1 MKQMAKKRVADDF
14 DPTDEVP
21 EEKEA
26 LRVLQRRWDVLRA
39 IPTAGRS
46 ISKKEIADRLY
57 KRHCMGHDIQI
68 SPVSFLRYIQR
79 DLEILSRAINALKNE
94 QILSTRKG
102 VSWGESGA
110 PFKLAGLSEN
120 EMIAFGMLRKL
131 GTSWMPATISDT
143 LNPYFSLAMDEA
155 KQRVIEKSSISQR
168 QAEIKAKKWLDKIER
183 LPDWVAF
190 EKRPIRKDVE
200 KVIHEALLQEQSL
213 EIVYSGKP
221 RGVVFPQALVQK
233 GVRTYLLVTSPAQP
247 NLRSYLLNR
256 VDSVRISL
264 ERFRSVS
271 RAEIKTQLDR
281 GIAQPK
287 FLSQDKQGKP
297 IIYGQPV
304 RLKMLVD
311 AGTAGILNE
320 TPMGKDQ
327 LITPANY
334 ALVER
339 WKKIKCNAPLEV
351 EPLDDWSF
359 VTVTVPLQ
367 EELIWWLRSL
377 GPFIKVMEPQIIKD
391 RIEYDLKRALAN
403 YA

>member
-1 MKQMAKKRVADDF
+1 MIKKRIADDF
-14 DPTDEVP
+14 DPADEVP

-46 ISKKEIADRLY
+46 ISKKEIAERLY
-57 KRHCMGHDIQI
+57 KRHSIGHEIQV
-68 SPVSFLRYIQR
+68 SPVTFLRYIQR
-79 DLEILSRAINALKNE
+79 DLEILSRAINALKKE
-94 QILSTRKG
+94 QIHSTRKG
-102 VSWGESGA
+102 VAWGESGA

-131 GTSWMPATISDT
+131 GTSWMPSTISDT

-155 KQRVIEKSSISQR
+155 KQRVIEKSSISPK

-183 LPDWVAF
+183 LPDWISFKKKA
-190 EKRPIRKDVE
+190 IRKDVE
-200 KVIHEALLQEQSL
+200 KAIHEALLQEQSL
-213 EIVYSGKP
+213 EIVYGGKS

-233 GVRTYLLVTSPAQP
+233 GARTYLLVTSPTQP
-247 NLRSYLLNR
+247 QLRSYLLNR

-264 ERFRSVS
+264 ERFKPVS
-271 RAEIKTQLDR
+271 RAEIKAQLDR

-287 FLSQDKQGKP
+287 FLPLNKQGKP

-304 RLKMLVD
+304 KLKMLVD
-311 AGTAGILNE
+311 AGTAGILDE
-320 TPMGKDQ
+320 TPMGEDQ
-327 LITPANY
+327 VISSANY
-334 ALVER
+334 ALIDR
-339 WKKIKCNAPLEV
+339 WKKIKCDVPLEA
-351 EPLDDWSF
+351 ERMDDWSF

-377 GPFIKVMEPQIIKD
+377 GPFIKVMEPQLIRD